1 MTTTM
6 TASTSQFTHA
16 SNGMFFFPEPSTA
29 VAEMVALMDGNTRQH
44 GEFVVSVPFALV
56 GGNRTEEFT
65 FNVVVRN
72 DSNGTTVNKHFAH
85 ARVAKAFECLD
96 VGDFFFK
103 FCDQFFAK

>member
-44 GEFVVSVPFALV
+44 GDFVVSVPFALV
-56 GGNRTEEFT
+56 GGHRTEEFT
-65 FNVVVRN
+65 FNVFVSN
-72 DSNGTTVNKHFAH
+72 DADGTTVGKRFAS
-85 ARVAKAFECLD
+85 AKVAKAFESLD
-96 VGDFFFK
+96 VGDFFVK